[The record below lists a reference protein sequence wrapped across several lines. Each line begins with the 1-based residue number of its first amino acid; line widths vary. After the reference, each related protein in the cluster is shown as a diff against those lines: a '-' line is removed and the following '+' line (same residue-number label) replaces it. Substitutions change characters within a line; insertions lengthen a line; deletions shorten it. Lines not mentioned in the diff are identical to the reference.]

1 MVGYK
6 NQQDFEMAKRYS
18 QPKTFMECQRRHSL
32 MARELAKIGWVWPGT
47 VQRRMLTCGKP
58 QCICHR
64 DAEARHGPYFYW
76 TSKKNGKTVS
86 RKLTQREAEILEAW
100 INNRRKLDATV
111 KRMMEVSERALH
123 LTLRVKT

>member
-1 MVGYK
+1 MTRK
-6 NQQDFEMAKRYS
+6 YS
-18 QPKTFMECQRRHSL
+18 QPKTLIECQQRHSL
-32 MARELAKIGWVWPGT
+32 MAQELAKIGLVWPGT

-76 TSKKNGKTVS
+76 TSKKEGKTIS
-86 RKLTQREAEILEAW
+86 RKLTRQEAEILELW

-111 KRMMEVSERALH
+111 KRMMEVSERALS
-123 LTLRVKT
+123 LTLRAKMKDR